1 MRITVDRKKERIYP
15 DSKRVITR
23 FFDHSEIKAKTIIKK
38 ILDMNE
44 EETEISL
51 NQVLRE
57 FAKRHRNITRIFL
70 TNFSRIIHYVKDLTE
85 NYEEISSFKKLL
97 IGSYFTSEY
106 SIESTALFNP
116 SIVEHPDQT
125 GLEEGQKRVIVSFR
139 ATGENHISSIV
150 FRSGIID
157 KDFNIIFDPQG
168 NYIGEAEIIKGHA
181 YDKKEF
187 HRILQEHNIFNDI
200 STEILNKLE
209 DQFYYTGLKKAINEV
224 QETQKLNLD
233 QKKTLNQMMWF
244 ARSHYEISFSQDTD
258 ISERVIFPVSRTE
271 KNGIED
277 ARFVK
282 FTEDNGETIYYATY
296 TAFDGYTILPKLL
309 ETKDFY
315 YFKNLPLHGECVRD
329 KNFALFPKKING
341 HYAMLSR
348 ADGVNQSIMF
358 SDNITVWETSQILS
372 KPKYNWELIQSGN
385 CGSPIET
392 SEGWI
397 VITHGV
403 GQMRKY
409 CIGALLLDLNNP
421 TKVIRKLKEPL
432 IVPNED
438 EREGYVPNVVYSC
451 GSIIH
456 RGELIIPYGISDFA
470 SSFASVNVNLLISKL
485 LEKD

>member
-1 MRITVDRKKERIYP
+1 MRITVNRRKDRIYP

-23 FFDHSEIKAKTIIKK
+23 FFNHSEIKAKSIIKK
-38 ILDMNE
+38 ILEMSI
-44 EETEISL
+44 EETESSL

-57 FAKRHRNITRIFL
+57 FAKRHRNITKIFEL
-70 TNFSRIIHYVKDLTE
+70 NFTNTILFLNELAE
-85 NYEEISSFKKLL
+85 NHENISPEKKLL
-97 IGSYFTSEY
+97 IGSYFTMEY
-106 SIESTALFNP
+106 SIESAALFNP
-116 SIVEHPDQT
+116 SIVEHPEQS
-125 GLEEGQKRVIVSFR
+125 GLEEGQRRIIVSFR
-139 ATGENHISSIV
+139 ATGESHISSIV

-157 KDFNIIFDPQG
+157 KDCNINFDPQG

-181 YDKKEF
+181 YNKDEF
-187 HRILQEHNIFNDI
+187 LVILQEHEIVNDI
-200 STEILNKLE
+200 STKILEGLGE
-209 DQFYYTGLKKAINEV
+209 YFYYTQLKKTIEKTK
-224 QETQKLNLD
+224 ETKKLNLE
-233 QKKTLNQMMWF
+233 QKKTLKQMMWL
-244 ARSHYEISFSQDTD
+244 AKSHYEIVFSQDTD
-258 ISERVIFPVSRTE
+258 ISERTIFPVSRTE

-282 FTEDNGETIYYATY
+282 FTEETGETFYYATY
-296 TAFDGYTILPKLL
+296 TAYDGYIILPKLL

-315 YFKNLPLHGECVRD
+315 HFKNLPLHGECIKD
-329 KNFALFPKKING
+329 KNFALFPRKING

-348 ADGVNQSIMF
+348 INGVNHYIMF
-358 SDNITVWETSQILS
+358 SDNITLWESAQMLRE
-372 KPKYNWELIQSGN
+372 PKYNWELIQSGN

-392 SEGWI
+392 PEGWL

-409 CIGALLLDLNNP
+409 CIGALLLDLNDP
-421 TKVIRKLKEPL
+421 TKVIGDLKEPL

-456 RGELIIPYGISDFA
+456 NEELIIPYAISDYA
-470 SSFASVNVNLLISKL
+470 SSFATVNVKLLISKL